1 MERELHRITVEGGE
15 DSMNHSISF
24 ASTKESLDR
33 DIMRICRAREAFR
46 LELLKVELELLRE
59 KVRSA

>member
-1 MERELHRITVEGGE
+1 MI
-15 DSMNHSISF
+15 DHSISYI
-24 ASTKESLDR
+24 SDR
-33 DIMRICRAREAFR
+33 RNIDADIMRICRAREAFR

>member
-1 MERELHRITVEGGE
+1 
-15 DSMNHSISF
+15 MNHSISF

-33 DIMRICRAREAFR
+33 DILRICRAREAFR